1 MVNINKIT
9 KKSLEKKHVK
19 YIKIFLKKKKKK
31 RRRKTQDSYQNFSEE
46 EKQKKVDY
54 MRNDYS
60 AHKKEFLSCFLG
72 LYKLVGNIGYLNSK
86 NILA

>member
-31 RRRKTQDSYQNFSEE
+31 KRRRKTQDSYQNLSEE
-46 EKQKKVDY
+46 ENK
-54 MRNDYS
+54 R
-60 AHKKEFLSCFLG
+60 
-72 LYKLVGNIGYLNSK
+72 KLI
-86 NILA
+86 I

>member
-19 YIKIFLKKKKKK
+19 YIKIFLKKKK